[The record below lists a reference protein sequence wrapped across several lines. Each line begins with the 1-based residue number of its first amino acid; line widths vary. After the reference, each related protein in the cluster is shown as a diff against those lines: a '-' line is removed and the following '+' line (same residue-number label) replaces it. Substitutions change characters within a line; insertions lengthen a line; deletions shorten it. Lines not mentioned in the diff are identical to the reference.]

1 MKGFKSNFK
10 SIILLC
16 LYIKYFRLFGFTG
29 SQVSWI
35 PTHIP
40 CLNTKAEACCVAFDP
55 LPAKIPHS
63 LLSLVH
69 YLWCVL
75 TKKWYQKILVT
86 YLQVV
91 PMNCSYLL
99 TMIKPRMLK
108 QCNKNID
115 SNTTIQVFSVRIHT
129 MFLVQPMLYVQSCIF
144 CDLDLPFPSSR
155 LHQHLNPAGIHAHV
169 LAAQQQD
176 EKATTVA
183 SSTTVCSANALQQQ
197 PQHCCPSFWRW
208 SASILAQALKDTQA
222 HP

>member
-115 SNTTIQVFSVRIHT
+115 SNTTIQVFSIRIHT
-129 MFLVQPMLYVQSCIF
+129 MLLVQPHALCPKLYLLWSRPAFPKQQAPPASETSWNSHTRAPSPAAGWKSHSCGF
-144 CDLDLPFPSSR
+144 LHNCMFSKRTATAAATPLPFLPEMIS
-155 LHQHLNPAGIHAHV
+155 
-169 LAAQQQD
+169 
-176 EKATTVA
+176 
-183 SSTTVCSANALQQQ
+183 
-197 PQHCCPSFWRW
+197 
-208 SASILAQALKDTQA
+208 
-222 HP
+222 